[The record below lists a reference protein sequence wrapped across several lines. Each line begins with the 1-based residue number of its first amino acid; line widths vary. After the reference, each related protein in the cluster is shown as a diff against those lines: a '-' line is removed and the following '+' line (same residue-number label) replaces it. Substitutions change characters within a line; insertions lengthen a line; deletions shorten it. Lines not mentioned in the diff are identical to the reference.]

1 MASALLAATKV
12 IKKKEESIE
21 TTTNRSR
28 PSNSNTAVDFPWNID
43 DIFQADTDRF
53 GQLKDVIKFIVER
66 LDKTTSTVTTIETYV
81 KTKMM
86 QVDK

>member
-1 MASALLAATKV
+1 MASALLAATKTM
-12 IKKKEESIE
+12 KKQEVSIE

-28 PSNSNTAVDFPWNID
+28 PSNSNTHVDFPWNID

-66 LDKTTSTVTTIETYV
+66 LD
-81 KTKMM
+81 
-86 QVDK
+86 